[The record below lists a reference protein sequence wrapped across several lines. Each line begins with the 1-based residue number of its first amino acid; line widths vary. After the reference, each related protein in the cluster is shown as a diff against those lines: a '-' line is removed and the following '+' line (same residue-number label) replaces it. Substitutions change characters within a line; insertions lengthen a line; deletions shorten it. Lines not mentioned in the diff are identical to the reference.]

1 MRIAIPSHRRAKT
14 LENKTLKMLSEN
26 GIDFSLVDVFISD
39 ENDAAEYEGIK
50 CNKIITGSHNVVE
63 KFNYIHFHYPVGEKV
78 VVIEDDIEELV
89 FGYGENVKT
98 KFTELASL
106 IEKGFENIPFGGI
119 WGVVP
124 HHNAFFMKNR
134 VTDDFKLVVAHLF
147 GFVSTRDSRLAVT
160 QIGKSDYERTI
171 LYYIMYGRTVRMD
184 MVGVK
189 TNSYVADGG
198 MQSDMNG
205 MARFVKERESVKY
218 LTTKYPHLCKKNVKK
233 SETSKFDEI
242 TLLRNTY
249 SPRKLQEAQRIIDA
263 KIGHQTVW

>member
-1 MRIAIPSHRRAKT
+1 
-14 LENKTLKMLSEN
+14 
-26 GIDFSLVDVFISD
+26 VDVFISD
-39 ENDAAEYEGIK
+39 ENDLAAYSHIK

-63 KFNYIHFHYPVGEKV
+63 KFNYIHYHYPVGEKV

-98 KFTELASL
+98 RFTDLHTL
-106 IEKGFENIPFGGI
+106 IEKAFSHIPFGGI

-147 GFVSTRDSRLAVT
+147 GFVSTQDKRLAVT

-189 TNSYVADGG
+189 TNSYNAQGG
-198 MQSDMNG
+198 MQSDMNE
-205 MARFVKERESVKY
+205 MARFVKERESVNY
-218 LTTKYPHLCKKNVKK
+218 LTEKYPHLCKKNSKK
-233 SETSKFDEI
+233 SQTSKFDEL
-242 TLLRNTY
+242 TLIRNNY
-249 SPRKLQEAQRIIDA
+249 STKKLQQIQRIIDG
-263 KIGHQTVW
+263 KLGHKALW